1 MIGKKML
8 GQTILGALL
17 GASLLAGTALP
28 AHADQDERCRRDI
41 QKAEQNLDKA
51 IRKHGE
57 HSHQAEQR
65 RRDLNAERE
74 RCWNAYHGWRNGHDH
89 QWHTDRDWEDRH

>member
-28 AHADQDERCRRDI
+28 AQAEQDERCRRDI

-57 HSHQAEQR
+57 HSRQAEDR
-65 RRDLNAERE
+65 RRQLDEARE
-74 RCWNAYHGWRNGHDH
+74 RCHMRDEHRDDDRRDH
-89 QWHTDRDWEDRH
+89 H

>member
-57 HSHQAEQR
+57 HSRQAEDR
-65 RRDLNAERE
+65 RRQLDEVRE
-74 RCWNAYHGWRNGHDH
+74 RCHMRDEHRDDDRRDH
-89 QWHTDRDWEDRH
+89 R